1 MIDSRGAREQ
11 RPCPRPWAL
20 ARPSL
25 AYMGHARRR
34 KSSASWGGGARA
46 GAAATNRPRASTL
59 GGKALE
65 IASGGC
71 HGPSRILEGGHEAAY
86 LYSRSRPLGKRLP
99 PVRHRWNCVR
109 RSKSAGRVGGGA
121 RNGGT
126 PSLLG
131 HGRDGIFALA
141 GRRNL
146 STSVVGMAS
155 IGWRCNAISVK

>member
-1 MIDSRGAREQ
+1 MSCEGSREQ

-34 KSSASWGGGARA
+34 KSSAGWGDGARA

-71 HGPSRILEGGHEAAY
+71 HGLSRILEGGHEAAY

-121 RNGGT
+121 RNGARQVSWDTGVMGYLRLPDVVICRL
-126 PSLLG
+126 PSS
-131 HGRDGIFALA
+131 AW
-141 GRRNL
+141 RR
-146 STSVVGMAS
+146 
-155 IGWRCNAISVK
+155 